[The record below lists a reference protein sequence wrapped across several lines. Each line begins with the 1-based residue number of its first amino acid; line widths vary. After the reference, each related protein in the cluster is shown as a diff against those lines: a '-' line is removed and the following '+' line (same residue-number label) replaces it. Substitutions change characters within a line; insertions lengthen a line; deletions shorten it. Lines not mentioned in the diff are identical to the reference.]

1 MTDSQTLPTDRQTHS
16 EIDLAKTNT
25 KTTRP
30 FEDEGKLLDCLSP
43 YSHLILPLDIR
54 TLGDHYILLYHRT
67 SFLSL
72 KLIWVVG
79 KVG

>member
-25 KTTRP
+25 KDTNTRP

-54 TLGDHYILLYHRT
+54 TLGDH
-67 SFLSL
+67 
-72 KLIWVVG
+72 
-79 KVG
+79 

>member
-30 FEDEGKLLDCLSP
+30 FEDEGIAVNI
-43 YSHLILPLDIR
+43 LII
-54 TLGDHYILLYHRT
+54 
-67 SFLSL
+67 
-72 KLIWVVG
+72 
-79 KVG
+79 

>member
-30 FEDEGKLLDCLSP
+30 FEDDGIAVNFWIVEVHTP
-43 YSHLILPLDIR
+43 I
-54 TLGDHYILLYHRT
+54 
-67 SFLSL
+67 
-72 KLIWVVG
+72 
-79 KVG
+79 